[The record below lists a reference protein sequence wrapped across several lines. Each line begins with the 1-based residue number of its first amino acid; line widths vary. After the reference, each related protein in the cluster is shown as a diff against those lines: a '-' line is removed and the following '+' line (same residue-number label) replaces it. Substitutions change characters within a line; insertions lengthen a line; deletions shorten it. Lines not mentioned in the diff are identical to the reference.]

1 MDVLLAVVA
10 LVAAIGVVWAL
21 LVVVLWLHRPSR
33 ELAGPAVRLLPD
45 VFRLVGRLLADPT
58 TPRSV
63 RAALLF
69 LGAWIAFPIDLIPDF
84 IPGLGQLDDLVVAAI
99 VLRWV
104 GRRVG
109 ADRLLAAWPGTPQ
122 SYDLLLRLLRL
133 PRPEG
138 S

>member
-1 MDVLLAVVA
+1 MDLVVA
-10 LVAAIGVVWAL
+10 LALVIGVTALIWLL
-21 LVVVLWLHRPSR
+21 LVLILWLHRPSR
-33 ELAGPAVRLLPD
+33 ELAGPAMRLLPD
-45 VFRLVGRLLADPT
+45 VLRLIGRLLADPT

-69 LGAWIAFPIDLIPDF
+69 LGAWLAFPIDLIPDF

-104 GRRVG
+104 GRRLG
-109 ADRLLAAWPGTPQ
+109 PERIEASWPGTPQ

-133 PRPEG
+133 PHVGEP
-138 S
+138 